1 MRKTIN
7 HILSFVVVSFFVA
20 GPLGA
25 EEKSNADLQIVD
37 KVYPN
42 LASGVLTFAKL
53 GELPDGVLM
62 RADNVEI
69 GMADVN
75 NFIANQP
82 KQFHLELRKNAFFA
96 LEQQASSKLLL
107 QLAKNNLVN
116 TAEKSGGKQDTDI
129 IKDYMNRLT
138 EKVTVSEDDIVRF
151 YKENESI
158 FCRTPFEKVKDRLRP
173 YVLQEKKQRQAT
185 EHVRTMGQ
193 RISIVVSARWAKE
206 QAVLAKDNPL
216 NKARENGKPTLAI
229 FSAASCCGP
238 DRMLPVLK
246 SLRKKYAETLNII
259 YLEARKEQILAARYN
274 IQSIPTQIFYDKT
287 GKEFFRHVGLFP
299 QEEFEKKLLQIGLK

>member
-7 HILSFVVVSFFVA
+7 HILSFVVVFFFVA

-82 KQFHLELRKNAFFA
+82 KQFHREFRKNAFFA

-107 QLAKNNLVN
+107 QLAKSNLVN

-138 EKVTVSEDDIVRF
+138 EKVTVSEGDIVRF

-185 EHVRTMGQ
+185 KHVRTMGQ

-206 QAVLAKDNPL
+206 QAVLAGDNPL